1 MTNNM
6 PNIEKTEGAAVKPA
20 RSARSTRS
28 TRPARSIEPGQQA
41 KPMAQK
47 KTTRRPAA
55 KTKNTKTDQMLKL
68 LRRAK
73 DVSIADMAAA
83 TGWQAH
89 SIRGFLSGTVKKRLG
104 LVVISEKD
112 KNDIRQY
119 RVAHDGAA

>member
-1 MTNNM
+1 
-6 PNIEKTEGAAVKPA
+6 
-20 RSARSTRS
+20 
-28 TRPARSIEPGQQA
+28 
-41 KPMAQK
+41 MAQK